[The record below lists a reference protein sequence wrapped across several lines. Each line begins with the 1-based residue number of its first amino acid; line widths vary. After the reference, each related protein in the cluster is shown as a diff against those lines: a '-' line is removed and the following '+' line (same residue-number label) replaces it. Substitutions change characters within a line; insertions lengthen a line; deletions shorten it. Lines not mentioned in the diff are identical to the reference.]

1 MKKFRKKL
9 ISIFVFTISLSFI
22 ACMNDMQHQGN
33 WASPVLDNDVVIVPS
48 NEGKIHKYFI
58 SQNSFDLF
66 NEFPSS
72 DSRIGSFY
80 GDLVLN
86 DDVVYGISYGSDE
99 GEKCQNKSCISYL
112 FAINIKSLDSV
123 WPLEFIQIDGAVV
136 GGVKYSNGNLYFAT
150 SENDSFSEKGGF
162 LYSVNANN
170 GQIEYKIPIENRV
183 YNSIEINED
192 NKIAI
197 VGDTSGK
204 LSLYN
209 INKDINLSPENRII
223 STIETNYSI
232 ISPAV
237 KLLNSNLENNYCIG
251 NINGEIICFK
261 LENLNGFSLTEWAS
275 LKIDGWIW
283 SDMKLIA
290 DQNSLFVISLSGNLY
305 KINAD
310 PDSKSLKIIWEQNID
325 KSGKPVSGILIYDKG
340 SLFNGIIPFD
350 KDKVVITELN
360 NGSIVEEFPFKEG
373 VQSLP
378 VINDDYMYFIDKDN
392 KFRGFSLIDRS
403 QRLCFDLK
411 EMKGC
416 D

>member
-1 MKKFRKKL
+1 MKKLRKKL
-9 ISIFVFTISLSFI
+9 IITFVFILALPFI

-33 WASPVLDNDVVIVPS
+33 WASPILDNDVVIVPS

-58 SQNSFDLF
+58 SQNSFDLL
-66 NEFPSS
+66 NVFPSL
-72 DSRIGSFY
+72 DSKIGSFY
-80 GDLVLN
+80 GDLVIN

-112 FAINIKSLDSV
+112 FAINIESMDSV

-136 GGVKYSNGNLYFAT
+136 GGVKYSDGNLYFAT

-162 LYSVNANN
+162 FYSVDSNN

-183 YNSIEINED
+183 YNSIEINEE
-192 NKIAI
+192 NNIAI

-209 INKDINLSPENRII
+209 IDDDINLSSKNRII
-223 STIETNYSI
+223 SNVETNYSI
-232 ISPAV
+232 ISPAI
-237 KLLNSNLENNYCIG
+237 KLIDSNLESNYCIG
-251 NINGEIICFK
+251 NINGEIKCFK
-261 LENLNGFSLTEWAS
+261 LENKNGFSLVEWAS

-290 DQNSLFVISLSGNLY
+290 NQNSLFVISLSGNLY
-305 KINAD
+305 KISAD
-310 PDSKSLKIIWEQNID
+310 PDLKSLKIIWEQEID
-325 KSGKPVSGILIYDKG
+325 KNGKPVSGILIHDKG

-350 KDKVVITELN
+350 KDKVIITELN

-378 VINDDYMYFIDKDN
+378 VINDDYMYFTDKDN

>member
-9 ISIFVFTISLSFI
+9 ISILILVISLPFI

-33 WASPVLDNDVVIVPS
+33 WASPVLGDEVVIVPS

-58 SQNSFDLF
+58 SQNSFDLL

-86 DDVVYGISYGSDE
+86 GDVVYGISYGSDE

-112 FAINIKSLDSV
+112 FAINIENLNSV

-150 SENDSFSEKGGF
+150 SENDSFNEKGGF
-162 LYSVNANN
+162 FYSVDTIN

-192 NKIAI
+192 KKIAI
-197 VGDTSGK
+197 VGDTSGD

-209 INKDINLSPENRII
+209 IDKDINLSPQNRIVF
-223 STIETNYSI
+223 TLETNYSI
-232 ISPAV
+232 ISPAIP
-237 KLLNSNLENNYCIG
+237 LTDSNLESNYCIG
-251 NINGEIICFK
+251 NINGEIKCFK
-261 LENLNGFSLTEWAS
+261 LENVNGFSLTEWAS

-283 SDMKLIA
+283 SDMKLIT
-290 DQNSLFVISLSGNLY
+290 DQKSLFVISLSGNLY
-305 KINAD
+305 KISAD
-310 PDSKSLKIIWEQNID
+310 PDSKSLKIIWQQEID
-325 KSGKPVSGILIYDKG
+325 KDGKPVSGILIHDRD
-340 SLFNGIIPFD
+340 SILNGIIPFD
-350 KDKVVITELN
+350 KDKVIITELN
-360 NGSIVEEFPFKEG
+360 NGSIIEEFPFKEG

-378 VINDDYMYFIDKDN
+378 VIEDDYMYFVDKDN
-392 KFRGFSLIDRS
+392 KFRGFSIIDRS

>member
-1 MKKFRKKL
+1 MKKLRKKL
-9 ISIFVFTISLSFI
+9 IITFVFILALPFI

-33 WASPVLDNDVVIVPS
+33 WASPILDNDVVIVPS

-58 SQNSFDLF
+58 SQNSFDLL
-66 NEFPSS
+66 NVFPSL
-72 DSRIGSFY
+72 DSKIGSFY
-80 GDLVLN
+80 GDLVIN

-112 FAINIKSLDSV
+112 FAINIESMDSV

-136 GGVKYSNGNLYFAT
+136 GGVKYSDGNLYFAT

-162 LYSVNANN
+162 FYSVDSNN

-183 YNSIEINED
+183 YNSIEINEE
-192 NKIAI
+192 NNIAI

-209 INKDINLSPENRII
+209 IDDDINLSSINRII
-223 STIETNYSI
+223 SNVETNYSI
-232 ISPAV
+232 ISPAI
-237 KLLNSNLENNYCIG
+237 KLIDSNLESNYCIG
-251 NINGEIICFK
+251 NINGEIKCFK
-261 LENLNGFSLTEWAS
+261 LENKNGFSLVEWAS

-290 DQNSLFVISLSGNLY
+290 NQNSLFVISLSGNLY
-305 KINAD
+305 KISAD
-310 PDSKSLKIIWEQNID
+310 PDLKSLKIIWEQEID
-325 KSGKPVSGILIYDKG
+325 KNGKPVSGILIHDKG

-350 KDKVVITELN
+350 KDKVIITELN

-378 VINDDYMYFIDKDN
+378 VINDDYMYFTDKDN
-392 KFRGFSLIDRS
+392 KFRGFSLVDRS

>member
-1 MKKFRKKL
+1 MKKFSKKL
-9 ISIFVFTISLSFI
+9 IIAFILIISLPVM

-58 SQNSFDLF
+58 SQNSFDLL

-72 DSRIGSFY
+72 DSKIGSFY

-86 DDVVYGISYGSDE
+86 SDVVYGISYGSDD
-99 GEKCQNKSCISYL
+99 GEKCQNKSCISNL
-112 FAINIKSLDSV
+112 FAINIENLSSV

-136 GGVKYSNGNLYFAT
+136 GGVKYSNDNLYFAT

-162 LYSVNANN
+162 FYSVDAKT

-192 NKIAI
+192 EKIAI
-197 VGDTSGK
+197 VGDTSGN
-204 LSLYN
+204 LSLYDIDN
-209 INKDINLSPENRII
+209 NKNLSPENRII
-223 STIETNYSI
+223 STVETGYSI
-232 ISPAV
+232 ISPAIQ
-237 KLLNSNLENNYCIG
+237 LIDSNLESNYCVG
-251 NINGEIICFK
+251 NINGEIKCFK
-261 LENLNGFSLTEWAS
+261 LENLNGFSLNEWAS

-283 SDMKLIA
+283 SDMNLIA
-290 DQNSLFVISLSGNLY
+290 DQKSLLVISLSGNLY
-305 KINAD
+305 RISVNI
-310 PDSKSLKIIWEQNID
+310 DSKSLKIIWEQEID
-325 KSGKPVSGILIYDKG
+325 KNGKPVSGILIHEKG

-378 VINDDYMYFIDKDN
+378 VISDDYMYFIDKDN

>member
-1 MKKFRKKL
+1 
-9 ISIFVFTISLSFI
+9 
-22 ACMNDMQHQGN
+22 MNDMQHQGN
-33 WASPVLDNDVVIVPS
+33 WSSPVLNNDVIIVPS

-58 SQNSFDLF
+58 SQNSFDLL
-66 NEFPSS
+66 NEFPAS
-72 DSRIGSFY
+72 DSKIGSFY

-86 DDVVYGISYGSDE
+86 GDVVYGISYGSEE

-112 FAINIKSLDSV
+112 FAINIESLGSV

-162 LYSVNANN
+162 FYSVNANS
-170 GQIEYKIPIENRV
+170 GQIEYKIPLENRV

-192 NKIAI
+192 KKIAI
-197 VGDTSGK
+197 VGDTSGN
-204 LSLYN
+204 LSLYDLDSS
-209 INKDINLSPENRII
+209 KNLLPKERII
-223 STIETNYSI
+223 STVETNYSI
-232 ISPAV
+232 ISPAIQLV
-237 KLLNSNLENNYCIG
+237 DSNLESNYCAG
-251 NINGEIICFK
+251 NINGEIKCFK
-261 LENLNGFSLTEWAS
+261 LEKQNGFSLNEWAS

-290 DQNSLFVISLSGNLY
+290 DQKSLFVITLSGNLY
-305 KINAD
+305 KISVN
-310 PDSKSLKIIWEQNID
+310 PDSKSMKIIWEQEID
-325 KSGKPVSGILIYDKG
+325 KNGKPVSGILVHEKG

-360 NGSIVEEFPFKEG
+360 NGSIVEEFPFNEG

-378 VINDDYMYFIDKDN
+378 VIGDDYMYFIDKDN